1 MSISETTLALAAK
14 AAGWLIDVLSR
25 SPLLK
30 RDPPVRELKYRSHDR
45 RSHKDRR
52 KSPPDQRLRTGIWL
66 QFHRVTRS
74 GEFDVLALNDH
85 IYRKV
90 HDAIWPEIVKYEY
103 RNPRDSAPVPAQM
116 ALDAAMDS
124 VWKHKSALPSRGKQ
138 QQAVFVLEAIAVE
151 LARRFAI
158 VTIDKRQ
165 SDRRFHEIHH
175 G

>member
-1 MSISETTLALAAK
+1 MSISESTIALAAR
-14 AAGWLIDVLSR
+14 AAGWLIDVLANSR
-25 SPLLK
+25 LFK
-30 RDPPVRELKYRSHDR
+30 RNVPIRELEYRAHDR

-52 KSPPDQRLRTGIWL
+52 KSPPDQRLRTGLWL

-90 HDAIWPEIVKYEY
+90 HDAIWPEIVKYEFH
-103 RNPRDSAPVPAQM
+103 NPRDGAPIPAQM

-124 VWKHKSALPSRGKQ
+124 VWKHKSALPNRGKQ

-165 SDRRFHEIHH
+165 IDRRFQEIHH